1 MKKHSLPWKKNL
13 KNEKIAL
20 IASHLQEIRGHALA
34 TMTVRGER
42 LLQNNKPASDHE
54 ESDEDDTAVLSETW
68 CTDSE
73 GMSSDNDSVGDNE
86 SDSDTELPSSRAKR
100 RCSTRSGQSATS
112 FAFR

>member
-1 MKKHSLPWKKNL
+1 
-13 KNEKIAL
+13 
-20 IASHLQEIRGHALA
+20 
-34 TMTVRGER
+34 MTVRGER
-42 LLQNNKPASDHE
+42 LLQNNKPASDDE

-86 SDSDTELPSSRAKR
+86 SDSSDTELPSSRAKR
-100 RCSTRSGQSATS
+100 RCRTRGGQSATS